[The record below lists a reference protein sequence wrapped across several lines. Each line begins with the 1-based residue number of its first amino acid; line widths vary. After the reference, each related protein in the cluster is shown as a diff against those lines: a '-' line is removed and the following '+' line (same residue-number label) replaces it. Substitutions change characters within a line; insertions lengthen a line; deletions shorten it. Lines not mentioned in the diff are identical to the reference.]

1 MKNIFDER
9 IDEEKEQEVT
19 GNARKLSIEQIETT
33 SEANERNQMSVLIFI
48 FFQLNNFQI
57 KGLEITVDR
66 EPKAQ

>member
-33 SEANERNQMSVLIFI
+33 SEASERNRMSVLTFI
-48 FFQLNNFQI
+48 FSA
-57 KGLEITVDR
+57 K
-66 EPKAQ
+66 